1 MTYVV
6 LKGYLYDPI
15 WFDRLRKARGSNGT
29 GESIQKRQFFSIILV
44 LVSDPGLVSPFFRDE
59 LLASVL
65 HFVSADQGERGLG
78 GKRIVPWEKQGGQP
92 LSNIQHGFWQC
103 NVVGLSCRSEWII
116 LSTEVNLCLL
126 GKRIASYKFCL
137 GRTCISIT
145 MKFIN
150 EVVNGGITIILFV
163 VTNLVCVPIRKEKEF
178 VHFSGSRRGVET
190 HKNSWMEMKKR
201 CNSSSFGNGKI
212 FGARRKSWS
221 VSSWLGSDFSIF
233 LRIPLLLPV
242 SNRTS
247 SCKTCLI

>member
-1 MTYVV
+1 M
-6 LKGYLYDPI
+6 
-15 WFDRLRKARGSNGT
+15 
-29 GESIQKRQFFSIILV
+29 
-44 LVSDPGLVSPFFRDE
+44 SPFFRDE

-65 HFVSADQGERGLG
+65 HFVSVDRGERGLG

-150 EVVNGGITIILFV
+150 EVVNGGVTIILFV
-163 VTNLVCVPIRKEKEF
+163 VTHLVCVP
-178 VHFSGSRRGVET
+178 
-190 HKNSWMEMKKR
+190 KKR
-201 CNSSSFGNGKI
+201 N
-212 FGARRKSWS
+212 
-221 VSSWLGSDFSIF
+221 LSIF
-233 LRIPLLLPV
+233 RGLKGAWKHIRTLEWKWKRDVTPVPSEMVRSLAQEEGVDPYHLDLVLLP
-242 SNRTS
+242 
-247 SCKTCLI
+247 LFF